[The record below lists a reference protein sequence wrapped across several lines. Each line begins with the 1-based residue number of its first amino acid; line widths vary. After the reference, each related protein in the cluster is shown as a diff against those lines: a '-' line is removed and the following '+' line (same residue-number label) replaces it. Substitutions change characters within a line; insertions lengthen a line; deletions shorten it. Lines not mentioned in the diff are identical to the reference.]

1 MLDSSYQGI
10 KRLFVL
16 VYHNTA
22 GDDQVF
28 VNSFKKYFLPRV
40 KIENYN
46 IEIDGGNFYD
56 EPINDSVKQHEDVRK
71 MSIVQGDD
79 YTTSCLV
86 DFAYFENNYRVT
98 AADLSKQK
106 NLDAG
111 SRVIHQIISTGKI
124 KLTAANI
131 RVITLSK
138 NQKKQYH
145 KSLKEQQHFCN

>member
-1 MLDSSYQGI
+1 
-10 KRLFVL
+10 
-16 VYHNTA
+16 
-22 GDDQVF
+22 
-28 VNSFKKYFLPRV
+28 
-40 KIENYN
+40 
-46 IEIDGGNFYD
+46 
-56 EPINDSVKQHEDVRK
+56 

-86 DFAYFENNYRVT
+86 EFAYFENNYRVT

-131 RVITLSK
+131 RVTTLSK

-145 KSLKEQQHFCN
+145 KSLKEQQQFCN